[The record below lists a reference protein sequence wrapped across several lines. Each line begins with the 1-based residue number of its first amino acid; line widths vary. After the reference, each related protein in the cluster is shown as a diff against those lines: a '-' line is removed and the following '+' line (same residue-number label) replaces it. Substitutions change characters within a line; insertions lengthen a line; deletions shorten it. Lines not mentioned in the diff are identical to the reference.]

1 IATAILIV
9 NAQVTREAERTL
21 EREIVTTS
29 AQVDQLRSERARTF
43 TLMARL
49 IADQPKL
56 KAAMATDDP
65 PTVQDI
71 ARGYQSQLNASLVL
85 VTNKTGLV
93 LYNAGGSPRVADIV
107 AHKPAILDALAGRD
121 TIGLLPQPNGILE
134 VVTVPVALD
143 RPQHEILGTLSAGFL
158 LDDTLAAQLK
168 KMTGSDVAFGM
179 DGQILA
185 STLPRDQHPVL
196 ADRLRTT
203 GITRVLLGGEEYE
216 ALPRPLTANGDAT
229 AAPSTGGPVAVI
241 LRSRTAQLQSL
252 GTIHAGLLVTAVF
265 AVLIATALSFTV
277 SRTIAQPLAAITDVM
292 REVSATGDLTRKIVL
307 RHGRGWDDDDAR
319 LLAAT
324 FNTLT
329 ESVARF
335 QREMSQR
342 ERLSALGRLST
353 VIAHEVRNPLMII
366 KASLHGLRQKEPSSA
381 AVHEAVADINEEVA
395 RLNRIV
401 NDVLDFARPI
411 QFEVSPVNVNALCRE
426 SAAAAAASGPGAE
439 VHLDLVPTVS
449 TDGERLRS
457 AIVNMLINARHAVA
471 GAAVA
476 ASATAPRGG
485 AAAASTPVV
494 SLRTRRYGERV
505 QIAVADQGVG
515 IAPND
520 LAQIFDPY
528 FTTKRGGTG
537 LGLPIAK
544 NIVEGLG
551 GTIAV
556 TSALGAGTEI
566 LVDLPFDSSGI
577 VGSKDGRIG
586 RARPA

>member
-1 IATAILIV
+1 
-9 NAQVTREAERTL
+9 
-21 EREIVTTS
+21 
-29 AQVDQLRSERARTF
+29 
-43 TLMARL
+43 M
-49 IADQPKL
+49 
-56 KAAMATDDP
+56 
-65 PTVQDI
+65 
-71 ARGYQSQLNASLVL
+71 
-85 VTNKTGLV
+85 
-93 LYNAGGSPRVADIV
+93 
-107 AHKPAILDALAGRD
+107 
-121 TIGLLPQPNGILE
+121 
-134 VVTVPVALD
+134 
-143 RPQHEILGTLSAGFL
+143 
-158 LDDTLAAQLK
+158 
-168 KMTGSDVAFGM
+168 
-179 DGQILA
+179 
-185 STLPRDQHPVL
+185 
-196 ADRLRTT
+196 
-203 GITRVLLGGEEYE
+203 
-216 ALPRPLTANGDAT
+216 
-229 AAPSTGGPVAVI
+229 I

-381 AVHEAVADINEEVA
+381 AVHEAVADINEEVV

-426 SAAAAAASGPGAE
+426 SAAAAAASGPGAD
-439 VHLDLVPTVS
+439 VHLDLDPSVPTVR

-457 AIVNMLINARHAVA
+457 AIVNMLINARHA
-471 GAAVA
+471 AAVA